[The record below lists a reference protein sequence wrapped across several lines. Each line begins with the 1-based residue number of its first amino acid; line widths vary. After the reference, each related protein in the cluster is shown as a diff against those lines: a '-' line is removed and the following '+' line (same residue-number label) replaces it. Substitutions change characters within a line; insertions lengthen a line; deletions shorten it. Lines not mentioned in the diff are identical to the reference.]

1 MTPKEYKLQTKK
13 EIEQKF
19 RKLKKYVAENR
30 KDGVV
35 WCEINKALFYF
46 DVIGIA
52 VGNGLIDEYDS
63 EANYI
68 FIGLEFCR
76 SEEEVLELIKRTFG
90 LSFDGH
96 YDSMDYTKIANKI
109 WKIKLK
115 HQEA

>member
-1 MTPKEYKLQTKK
+1 MTKAYRQKIKK

-19 RKLKKYVAENR
+19 RKLKKYVTENR
-30 KDGVV
+30 KDGIV
-35 WCEINKALFYF
+35 WYEINKALFYF
-46 DVIGIA
+46 DVIGGA
-52 VGNGLIDEYDS
+52 VGNGLTDEYDS

-76 SEEEVLELIKRTFG
+76 SEEEVLELIKRTFN
-90 LSFDGH
+90 LSLDGH
-96 YDSMDYTKIANKI
+96 YDSADYTKIANKI